1 MKKSIK
7 KLVSL
12 ALSAVLLASATT
24 VFAAEPSAENSHP
37 LVQTSALSEDGSVA
51 IPNAEIQPRWSY
63 ISDVAM
69 DLTVT
74 NRVIRYE
81 ASLSCYNLVSGCSI
95 EGALHRW
102 NGSSWVEYRSWTAD
116 SNSNHVGLDKYVS
129 VPAGEYCGVG
139 YFSATYNGH
148 TELTQHA
155 TAKKTVY

>member
-12 ALSAVLLASATT
+12 ALATVLFTSATT
-24 VFAAEPSAENSHP
+24 VFAAEPPTESTHP
-37 LVQTSALSEDGSVA
+37 LVQSSALLEDGSVA
-51 IPNAEIQPRWSY
+51 IPNAEIQPRWTY
-63 ISDVAM
+63 ISRIAM

-95 EGALHRW
+95 EGSLQRW
-102 NGSSWVEYRSWTAD
+102 NGSSWVEYRSWTAN
-116 SNSNHVGLDKYVS
+116 SNSNHAGLDKYVS

-139 YFSATYNGH
+139 SFSATYNGH

-155 TAKKTVY
+155 TASKTVS